1 LIDKA
6 LNQRQVFAVLRKA
19 DEQHINAIKSRAD
32 VCVVDL
38 TAEKATIG
46 CVVMASGLSK
56 RFGKNKLLESL
67 SGKLVAQYAVDNAL
81 SCDFDKRL
89 LLTRIPQV
97 KEQFESQL
105 PCILHDKPTRNEAI
119 KLAVE
124 NMPDVDGI
132 MFIQAD
138 QPLVSS
144 DSINNLIF
152 AFRQNPTL
160 SLRLAYGDKQA
171 APTVFPKRLFESLL
185 TLPPHR
191 GGNYIFLNGETP
203 QLIFAEREC
212 ELFDI
217 DTPEDL
223 QTIEKFI

>member
-1 LIDKA
+1 
-6 LNQRQVFAVLRKA
+6 
-19 DEQHINAIKSRAD
+19 
-32 VCVVDL
+32 
-38 TAEKATIG
+38 
-46 CVVMASGLSK
+46 
-56 RFGKNKLLESL
+56 
-67 SGKLVAQYAVDNAL
+67 
-81 SCDFDKRL
+81 

-97 KEQFESQL
+97 KEQFNSQI
-105 PCILHDKPTRNEAI
+105 PCLLHDKPTRNEAI

-124 NMPDVDGI
+124 NMFDLDGV

-152 AFRQNPTL
+152 AFRQNPTA
-160 SLRLAYGDKQA
+160 SFRLAYGDKQA
-171 APTVFPKRLFESLL
+171 APTVFPKRLFGSLL
-185 TLPPHR
+185 SLPPHR
-191 GGNYIFLNGETP
+191 GGNYIFTSGETP

-223 QTIEKFI
+223 LDLTKFV